1 MVKEENSR
9 RAFFK
14 KAAAAVGVVAA
25 AGYTTTLIPK
35 PSGSAEDLR
44 AKYADVAIAQE
55 QKLMQAPLVLMTD
68 SEKKQML
75 DEMLNNYNKNK
86 EPA

>member
-1 MVKEENSR
+1 MTKVDNSR
-9 RAFFK
+9 RMFFK

-35 PSGSAEDLR
+35 PSGSAEDQK
-44 AKYADVAIAQE
+44 AKYANDVVSQE
-55 QKLMQAPLVLMTD
+55 QKLMQTPLVLMTD

-75 DEMLNNYNKNK
+75 DEMLNNYYKNK

>member
-25 AGYTTTLIPK
+25 VGYTKTLISK
-35 PSGSAEDLR
+35 PSDSAEDLK
-44 AKYADVAIAQE
+44 AKYANDAISQE
-55 QKLMQAPLVLMTD
+55 QKLMQTPLVLMTN
-68 SEKKQML
+68 SEKKQMI